1 MQNQKIPK
9 IALIG
14 CGKWGANIARIMSEL
29 GVLAAVADKNPNN
42 AKDFAKKFN
51 CVAMD
56 NQTAIAAK
64 DITAIAITTTSP
76 SHSEIAIAGLNA
88 GKDVFVEKPFALN
101 LKDAQAI
108 EAAANKTKKITMVG
122 HLIRHH
128 PCFLKLLAMVKAGDI
143 GTLKHIRACR
153 LAPGR
158 IRDSESV
165 LYDIATH
172 DLALV
177 AALTDFAKP
186 KKIEAHAISH
196 ITNGIDDAVSAS
208 ITYENN
214 ITATIEANWYHPIKI
229 HCLTVIGSKAALVFD
244 DTMAWQDKLK
254 RYRFELDGL
263 TLDHLD
269 HGSGEAIIVP
279 QSEPLKDEITNFI
292 AAIKGEAPCLTD
304 LKEGVFIQELLA
316 QIESEA
322 AR

>member
-1 MQNQKIPK
+1 MQNQQTIPT

-29 GVLAAVADKNPNN
+29 GVLAAVADRNPDN
-42 AKDFAKKFN
+42 AKNFAKKFN

-56 NQTAIAAK
+56 NQTAIASN

-76 SHSEIAIAGLNA
+76 SHSEIAMASLNA

-101 LKDAQAI
+101 FKDAQAI
-108 EAAANKTKKITMVG
+108 ETAATKAKKIAMCG

-128 PCFLKLLAMVKAGDI
+128 PCFLKLLAMLKAGDI
-143 GTLKHIRACR
+143 GALKHIRACR

-186 KKIEAHAISH
+186 KKIKAHAISH
-196 ITNGIDDAVSAS
+196 VT
-208 ITYENN
+208 
-214 ITATIEANWYHPIKI
+214 TA
-229 HCLTVIGSKAALVFD
+229 
-244 DTMAWQDKLK
+244 
-254 RYRFELDGL
+254 
-263 TLDHLD
+263 
-269 HGSGEAIIVP
+269 
-279 QSEPLKDEITNFI
+279 
-292 AAIKGEAPCLTD
+292 
-304 LKEGVFIQELLA
+304 
-316 QIESEA
+316 
-322 AR
+322 